1 MTFIV
6 GYSFNFYLCKKKNL
20 HRILAILLLS
30 CLHAQPAVNISV
42 WMDFLVNNE
51 YIKEVLCINKEKPKL
66 SCNGKCYLMQQLQE
80 QQSEQEQELPQ
91 LVHSKHE
98 FVLFSFSESLSKT
111 KRIISTKKSFPL
123 IANHYSHVAY
133 WDIFHPPQA

>member
-1 MTFIV
+1 MIFRV
-6 GYSFNFYLCKKKNL
+6 GNSFNFYLCKKKNL

-30 CLHAQPAVNISV
+30 CLHAQPVVNISV
-42 WMDFLVNNE
+42 WVDFLANNE

-80 QQSEQEQELPQ
+80 QQSEKEHELPQ
-91 LVHSKHE
+91 LVHSEYE
-98 FVLFSFSESLSKT
+98 FVIFSFSKKLSQT
-111 KRIISTKKSFPL
+111 KCIISAKKSFPL
-123 IANHYSHVAY
+123 IANHYSHLGY